1 MEDQSHFFALISRMK
16 YIERWALMRSARPEN
31 LSEHSLEVAAIA
43 HCLATIG
50 NVRHGRDLDAEKAAL
65 IGLYHDMSEIVTG
78 DMPTPVKY
86 ANDSI
91 CSAYKNVEANAEET
105 LLLTLPADLRPTY
118 EAILHGTD
126 DEDDVYLRDLVK
138 AADKISALIKCIDE
152 AQAGNAEFR
161 TAERSTRSKVDEM
174 AARMPEVADFVREFL
189 PSYGATLDQL
199 L

>member
-1 MEDQSHFFALISRMK
+1 MTDTPPRHRPKLRLPVEWLGILPFVLFALLFLILPTMK
-16 YIERWALMRSARPEN
+16 IVIGAFQSADGGFTLQN
-31 LSEHSLEVAAIA
+31 LI
-43 HCLATIG
+43 
-50 NVRHGRDLDAEKAAL
+50 DLN
-65 IGLYHDMSEIVTG
+65 T
-78 DMPTPVKY
+78 
-86 ANDSI
+86 DSI
-91 CSAYKNVEANAEET
+91 RSAYKNVEANAEET

>member
-1 MEDQSHFFALISRMK
+1 
-16 YIERWALMRSARPEN
+16 
-31 LSEHSLEVAAIA
+31 
-43 HCLATIG
+43 
-50 NVRHGRDLDAEKAAL
+50 
-65 IGLYHDMSEIVTG
+65 
-78 DMPTPVKY
+78 MPTPVKY

-91 CSAYKNVEANAEET
+91 RSAYKNVEANAEET

-174 AARMPEVADFVREFL
+174 AARMMPTDEWVAPDTGLTSAPCSSMISETTVEYAR
-189 PSYGATLDQL
+189 P
-199 L
+199 